1 MLLPSPAQRRAD
13 ASSSESEAMRSSSAD
28 DAQDLMAEQPR
39 IVVSKASAA
48 SMWLAAGAR
57 LAPGG
62 AAIVERTVWI
72 VPNIRMPA
80 SSWAQVLM
88 SWPPTNGST
97 SINQS
102 AKGINVRPSAAGLI

>member
-1 MLLPSPAQRRAD
+1 MLLPSPAQRRAV

-28 DAQDLMAEQPR
+28 DVQDLMAEQTR

-48 SMWLAAGAR
+48 SMWLAAGAH

-62 AAIVERTVWI
+62 AAIAERTVWI
-72 VPNIRMPA
+72 MPNIRIPA

-97 SINQS
+97 SINQL
-102 AKGINVRPSAAGLI
+102 AKGINVRPSAAG